1 VDVVIVVNIG
11 TPLAGRDT
19 LNCALGITAQMI
31 NILTEQNVQRSLASL
46 GTRDILFAPLLG
58 DFSATDF
65 DKAGQAIDVGERD
78 ARRVVERLRALSVD
92 EPTYA
97 RWRLEHPQQGQATAQ
112 LGFVAFEGSTI
123 THPEQLARQL
133 ESQPGQPFDRQRAE
147 RDARTLAASG
157 DYLRA
162 DYQLVSR
169 DGVDGLVFD
178 LEDKPWGP
186 NDLRLGL
193 DLSTDFGGSG
203 TCNLKLSHN
212 RHWLTQA
219 GTEWRNRLQIG
230 ARPLVFTELY
240 HPLKWTIGVS
250 SDWFVAGYA
259 SAERRTGT
267 IFDSNDDGDELARFA
282 RTSTR
287 LGVDLGQ
294 PWGRFGELRLGLTA
308 QRVRTRPTLISNLL
322 GDVDV
327 DTITTRES
335 GLRLAAVVD
344 QLDFA
349 NFPTAGYRIVSELTL
364 GEGSY
369 DGRFQRLEASALGV
383 QTFGARSLS
392 AFVLARGASAQVDN
406 LVGRFSLGGF
416 QQLSGY
422 RDGQLLGNYV
432 LLARLGWMIRL
443 PYVPVAARAFFIG
456 ATAEA
461 GNAWATRSSFRD
473 GAVRTGMSLFVGADT
488 GLGPLYL
495 GLAHAPRG
503 QSGVVLFLGRP

>member
-1 VDVVIVVNIG
+1 
-11 TPLAGRDT
+11 
-19 LNCALGITAQMI
+19 
-31 NILTEQNVQRSLASL
+31 
-46 GTRDILFAPLLG
+46 
-58 DFSATDF
+58 
-65 DKAGQAIDVGERD
+65 
-78 ARRVVERLRALSVD
+78 
-92 EPTYA
+92 
-97 RWRLEHPQQGQATAQ
+97 
-112 LGFVAFEGSTI
+112 
-123 THPEQLARQL
+123 
-133 ESQPGQPFDRQRAE
+133 
-147 RDARTLAASG
+147 
-157 DYLRA
+157 
-162 DYQLVSR
+162 
-169 DGVDGLVFD
+169 
-178 LEDKPWGP
+178 
-186 NDLRLGL
+186 
-193 DLSTDFGGSG
+193 
-203 TCNLKLSHN
+203 
-212 RHWLTQA
+212 
-219 GTEWRNRLQIG
+219 
-230 ARPLVFTELY
+230 
-240 HPLKWTIGVS
+240 
-250 SDWFVAGYA
+250 
-259 SAERRTGT
+259 
-267 IFDSNDDGDELARFA
+267 
-282 RTSTR
+282 
-287 LGVDLGQ
+287 
-294 PWGRFGELRLGLTA
+294 
-308 QRVRTRPTLISNLL
+308 
-322 GDVDV
+322 
-327 DTITTRES
+327 
-335 GLRLAAVVD
+335 VVD